1 MKTRRKQRTLLIVT
15 KHDVISPTLTR
26 VIAHA
31 PNPLHCH
38 DAPVYLM
45 IDLQQID
52 LQLLFVPIVACVNT
66 VDLCFVF

>member
-15 KHDVISPTLTR
+15 KHDVISPPITG

-31 PNPLHCH
+31 PNPLRCH

-52 LQLLFVPIVACVNT
+52 IQLSFVLIIVCVNA
-66 VDLCFVF
+66 VN